1 MKTLSY
7 YGAIPFLSSVD
18 WFQQWLGSRPD
29 PKVDRAVLPTATET
43 GEAQLENAGIILVA
57 GAAGKIG
64 RAVIQQLES
73 RYTVRAVVDSDP
85 SQASAGSEP
94 VAAGIYCADTAEW
107 AREQTLTSWLQ
118 SLNLLNPVY
127 QPIFDFAHPPAEIQE
142 IWGALDDVV
151 MGGVSESGVRL
162 KDGVAEFSGI
172 VSTANSGG
180 FASIRT
186 RNFEPPLN
194 LSESDGIELRIRG
207 DGKRYK
213 FMLRTET
220 RWDGIAYCYSFDTVA
235 DQWITVRIP
244 FSELIPVFR
253 AKTVS
258 DRAFDPAQVTALQ
271 IMLSKF
277 EYDGAL
283 NPHFAAGNFQLQIDS
298 IRAYRSGICSQFV
311 LVQPAGEPSE
321 RLEQLVQQ
329 SGIPYTIIR
338 PSQLSETPGGEA
350 LRVDRA
356 ALTGEVSPADV
367 AALCIAAL
375 EHPEAQNLS
384 LAVTA
389 DPDATRQNCA
399 IGDWACLF
407 RAVASLR

>member
-1 MKTLSY
+1 MM
-7 YGAIPFLSSVD
+7 
-18 WFQQWLGSRPD
+18 
-29 PKVDRAVLPTATET
+29 PTATGT
-43 GEAQLENAGIILVA
+43 GVSSLKNAGTILVA
-57 GAAGKIG
+57 GAAGKVG
-64 RAVIQQLES
+64 QAVVQQLES
-73 RYTVRAVVDSDP
+73 CYMVQAVEDIDP

-118 SLNLLNPVY
+118 SLNFLNPVY
-127 QPIFDFAHPPAEIQE
+127 QPVFDFAHPPAEIGE

-151 MGGVSESGVRL
+151 MGGVSESGMRL
-162 KDGVAEFSGI
+162 KDGVAEFSGM

-186 RNFEPPLN
+186 RNFDPPLN
-194 LSESDGIELRIRG
+194 LAECDGIELRIKG

-235 DQWITVRIP
+235 DEWITVRVP
-244 FSELIPVFR
+244 FAELIPVFR

-258 DRAFDPAQVTALQ
+258 GQAFNPARITALQ
-271 IMLSKF
+271 MMLSKF

-283 NPHFAAGNFQLQIDS
+283 NPHFAAGGFQLQIGS
-298 IRAYRSGICSQFV
+298 IHAYSSGACSKLV
-311 LVQPAGEPSE
+311 LVCPAAEPSE
-321 RLEQLVQQ
+321 RLEQIVQQ

-338 PSQLSETPGGEA
+338 PTQLTETSGGQA

-389 DPDATRQNCA
+389 DPNPTDQNCA

-407 RAVASLR
+407 RSVVPSA